1 MEHGFVTVP
10 DVSPELA
17 LSEIA
22 NLVELIAGTPAT
34 KVQPDS
40 AFVADLGVDSL
51 SMVEILEGLQ
61 NSYGLVLTPKAVAE
75 IKTVSQLMKPLV
87 EAAS

>member
-1 MEHGFVTVP
+1 M
-10 DVSPELA
+10 SPELA

-40 AFVADLGVDSL
+40 TFVVDLGVDSL
-51 SMVEILEGLQ
+51 SMVEMLEGLQ
-61 NSYGLVLTPKAVAE
+61 NSHGIVLTPKQVAE
-75 IKTVSQLMKPLV
+75 IKTVNQLMNLLV
-87 EAAS
+87 QAS